1 MEKKAFCPNC
11 GSEIDNEDVFCPDCG
26 TQIIHTD
33 TADNAN
39 EDKNGDGDETGKK
52 RPKKKI
58 IICII
63 LAVVLCVLIFIG
75 LYFFV
80 FNHNANGS
88 KGNESDPNDTV
99 KTENTD
105 AEEDSEY
112 IFPNS
117 DTEYLTDEDVS
128 ALTADELALARNE
141 IIARHGRIFT
151 DERYKSYFESK
162 SWYEGTV
169 QPEEFDANYEN
180 ELNDIEKANIELIK
194 KYEGLLAQDGSANK
208 YYASI
213 LTEYQQA
220 EESGFSGDSST
231 YPDVNKNLLKYGGG
245 DLFYTLIDL
254 CNDGVPELFISEQR
268 DSDSADYEIVDIYG
282 YEDGTPQHLN
292 VGIDLGESPLD
303 PNGAMG
309 DRAHYTICENNMLK
323 ETGSSGADQNTVTYY
338 ELQKNSITLFIK
350 DGAIKDGNN
359 YYRNTTG
366 LAADPSDQNEYETI
380 LNKYKG
386 KKDITWKKLADF
398 VSNSESQT
406 HSSTVYDLANTYYG
420 DFLRYYQEQEMNGF
434 TTPDLELIN
443 SIFSNPE
450 YFPKGYADSDTTLY
464 YTVLDLADDGVPELF
479 IGDGNQLYGAFA
491 VIEGEGQVVPLFDLS
506 MGEYTEYQ
514 LCKDNMIRGYERA
527 GNVVRIIA
535 YYRVEPHSYSAS
547 CSEAVY
553 TDMSR
558 FYFASLENG
567 EWKYQSAATEQD
579 FREME
584 EKYPVNEKIE
594 WLKLSDF

>member
-11 GSEIDNEDVFCPDCG
+11 GSEIDNEDVFCPNCG

-282 YEDGTPQHLN
+282 YEDGAPQHLN

-303 PNGAMG
+303 PNGGMG

-359 YYRNTTG
+359 YYRNTSG

-380 LNKYKG
+380 LNKYKD